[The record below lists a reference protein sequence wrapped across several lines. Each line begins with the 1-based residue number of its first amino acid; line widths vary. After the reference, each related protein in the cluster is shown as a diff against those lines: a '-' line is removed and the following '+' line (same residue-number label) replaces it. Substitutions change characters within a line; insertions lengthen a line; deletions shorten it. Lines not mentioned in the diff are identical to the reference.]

1 MSDDTAQAFNKPT
14 DGKYKTADLY
24 YAAYLKVAAVE
35 FLGTERDGDRTV
47 FVFAKPDN
55 IRDLKTQ
62 FFTRRAKVPAM
73 SYADEIK
80 ALKTLTHMED

>member
-1 MSDDTAQAFNKPT
+1 MSTPT

-24 YAAYLKVAAVE
+24 YAAYLKTAEVP
-35 FLGTERDGDRTV
+35 FLGTERDGDRTS
-47 FVFAKPDN
+47 FVFEKLPN

-62 FFTRRAKVPAM
+62 FFTRRAKVSALT
-73 SYADEIK
+73 YADEVK